1 MYRTDRLRTSAG
13 TKTDADGDLFIK
25 PCTKAEIAFYE
36 TANQLHPEFAH
47 WMPRY
52 IGNLELTGNTTDEMI
67 HAAIPDIVEH
77 ADIPQAI
84 KEEIQSHL
92 DLEHRPTVVL
102 PEPTPIHRSATVGAT
117 PDTPVEGGSE
127 GGSWAPSA
135 KSRKIDTDCAVVLQN
150 ASCHYVKPNIMDAK
164 LGLRLWADDAPEEK
178 RKRFDE
184 IANETTHK
192 KYGFRVA
199 GMRVYKGSED
209 PSELDEEG
217 YRIYDKWWGRNTVNN
232 DNILDRLKQ
241 FIFNRAA
248 GIDNEL
254 GKFIAGRFAEDLRK
268 VQAVLEANETRMY
281 SSSLLFVFEGDG
293 DALRIAKEKYLE
305 REQEKEKEKESTPA
319 SVTEKASATAA
330 LGYANHRV
338 DSGIGMGNGASKKG
352 QNVVVDLGNDEYD
365 SDMSFDSDE
374 EEFIENPLY
383 SLSLI
388 DFAHAEFVPGQGPDE
403 NLLMGVRGLAG
414 IFEKMAV

>member
-1 MYRTDRLRTSAG
+1 MRASAG
-13 TKTDADGDLFIK
+13 TKTDAEGDLFIK

-36 TANQLHPEFAH
+36 TANQFHPEFAH

-92 DLEHRPTVVL
+92 DLHHRPTVVL
-102 PEPTPIHRSATVGAT
+102 PEPTPLHRSATVGAT

-135 KSRKIDTDCAVVLQN
+135 KSRKIETDCAVVLQN

-178 RKRFDE
+178 RRRFDE

-254 GKFIAGRFAEDLRK
+254 AKFIAGRFAEDLRK

-305 REQEKEKEKESTPA
+305 REREKERGKESTPA

-330 LGYANHRV
+330 LGHANHRV
-338 DSGIGMGNGASKKG
+338 DSGIGMGKEASKTG
-352 QNVVVDLGNDEYD
+352 QNVAVDVESDEYE
-365 SDMSFDSDE
+365 SDVSFDSDM
-374 EEFIENPLY
+374 EEFVENPLY

-414 IFEKMAV
+414 IFEKMAI